1 VRLTPLLLLLIA
13 TLSAGPAAAAD
24 RASAETA
31 FRKGAQ
37 FVVRGEARA
46 ARVELLNAIKADPS
60 WAMPHAVLGSA
71 NLQLGDGLA
80 GETELKRAIE
90 LGMPVTHVSHLL
102 AHAWLLQ
109 GDPTRALELARRE
122 AIEPRFE
129 GYAARIRA
137 LAYSSENRFAEASRE
152 FDRAASLTPKSSQ
165 LWTDIGRFRFQVGN
179 VVGAAEAANNAV
191 KFNPNSIDALMLT
204 GDLVRGQ
211 YGLSASIPWFERVL
225 ELDPNYLPAMHQ
237 LAATLGDAGRTVE
250 MLAMTRK
257 ILVIDPGN
265 ANAYYLQAVLAAR
278 AKKYDLARALLYR
291 TQNRMDSVPAV
302 RLLRAALDL
311 QAGNAEQA
319 IADLQELLT
328 EQRTNLTAQRLLGAA
343 MWRAGDTRG
352 TIETLRRIADRSDAD
367 SYTLSVIGR
376 AYEAQGNRGQAATYL
391 DRAAQPGRGETM
403 PFEMAGDLI
412 RLAKANTGGTDNAD
426 TAVPIINKL
435 VLEGRTVEA
444 LAIAQKLRVQ
454 NPGAPAAYVL
464 VGDALMAQNR
474 VREATL
480 AYRDAASIRFSE
492 PIAMRYVEGLI
503 RSGDTTSALRVLD
516 LFLSQNPRS
525 VPGLL
530 LAANHFMETGR
541 WDEAIE
547 ILDGLRFRLGN
558 REATVLSSLGWA
570 WFNKGDAAKAAEYSG
585 AAYGMAPANPAFAD
599 AYGWILYKTGSNR
612 EGGIALLEKAVAT
625 APNHPGLRFHLGQAL
640 VGLGRKEDAKTH
652 LAIAAA
658 AQDFPD
664 RQKAAALLAGL

>member
-1 VRLTPLLLLLIA
+1 MRFASLFLLLIGA
-13 TLSAGPAAAAD
+13 VSAVPAAAAD
-24 RASAETA
+24 RAASELA
-31 FRKGAQ
+31 FRRGAQ
-37 FVVRGEARA
+37 LVVRGEARA

-60 WAMPHAVLGSA
+60 WAMPRAVMGSA

-90 LGMPVTHVSHLL
+90 LGMPVKQVSHLL

-109 GDPTRALELARRE
+109 GDPTRALELARPV

-129 GYAARIRA
+129 GYAARVRA
-137 LAYSSENRFAEASRE
+137 LSHSAENHYSDAARE
-152 FDRAASLTPKSSQ
+152 FDKAASLTPRSSQ
-165 LWTDIGRFRFQVGN
+165 LWTDIGRFRFLVGN
-179 VVGAAEAANNAV
+179 VVGAADAANKAV
-191 KFNPNSIDALMLT
+191 KFNPKNIDAMMLT

-225 ELDPNYLPAMHQ
+225 ELDANYMPAMHQ
-237 LAATLGDAGRTVE
+237 LAATMGDAGRTVE

-257 ILVIDPGN
+257 ILVLDPGN
-265 ANAYYLQAVLAAR
+265 ANAYFLQAVLAAR

-291 TQNRMDSVPAV
+291 TQNRMDDVPAV
-302 RLLRAALDL
+302 RLLKAALDL
-311 QAGNAEQA
+311 QSGNAEQA

-426 TAVPIINKL
+426 TAVPVINKL
-435 VLEGRTVEA
+435 VLEGRTAEA
-444 LAIAQKLRVQ
+444 LAIAQKLRAQ

-474 VREATL
+474 VREATI

-503 RSGDTTSALRVLD
+503 RAGDTASALRVLD

-541 WDEAIE
+541 WDNAIE

-558 REATVLSSLGWA
+558 RDATVLSSLGWA
-570 WFNKGDAAKAAEYSG
+570 WFNKGDATKAADYSG

-612 EGGIALLEKAVAT
+612 EGGVALLEKAVAT

-640 VGLGRKEDAKTH
+640 AGMGRKEEAKEH
-652 LAIAAA
+652 LGRAAA

-664 RQKAAALLAGL
+664 RAKAAGLLAGL

>member
-1 VRLTPLLLLLIA
+1 MRLASLFLLLIGA
-13 TLSAGPAAAAD
+13 VSAVPSAAAD
-24 RASAETA
+24 RADSELA
-31 FRKGAQ
+31 FRRGAQ
-37 FVVRGEARA
+37 LVVRGEARA

-60 WAMPHAVLGSA
+60 WAMPHAVMGSA
-71 NLQLGDGLA
+71 NLMLGDGLA
-80 GETELKRAIE
+80 GEAELKRAIE
-90 LGMPVTHVSHLL
+90 LGMPVKQVSHLL

-109 GDPTRALELARRE
+109 GDPTRALELARPA

-129 GYAARIRA
+129 GYAARVRA
-137 LAYSSENRFAEASRE
+137 LSHSAENRYSEAARE
-152 FDRAASLTPKSSQ
+152 FDKAAFLTPRSSL
-165 LWTDIGRFRFQVGN
+165 LWTDIGRFRFLVGN
-179 VVGAAEAANNAV
+179 VVGAADAANKAV
-191 KFNPNSIDALMLT
+191 KFNPNNIDAIMLT

-225 ELDPNYLPAMHQ
+225 ELEANYMPAMHQ

-257 ILVIDPGN
+257 ILVLDPGN
-265 ANAYYLQAVLAAR
+265 ANAYFLQAVLAAR
-278 AKKYDLARALLYR
+278 AKKYDLSRALLYR
-291 TQNRMDSVPAV
+291 TQNRMDDVPAV
-302 RLLRAALDL
+302 RLLKASLDL
-311 QAGNAEQA
+311 QSGNAEQA

-352 TIETLRRIADRSDAD
+352 TIETLRQIADRSDAD

-376 AYEAQGNRGQAATYL
+376 AYEAQGNRGQAATYF

-426 TAVPIINKL
+426 TAVPVINKL
-435 VLEGRTVEA
+435 VLEGRTAEA
-444 LAIAQKLRVQ
+444 LAIAQKLRAQ

-474 VREATL
+474 VREATI

-503 RSGDTTSALRVLD
+503 RAGDTASALRVLD

-541 WDEAIE
+541 WDNAIE

-558 REATVLSSLGWA
+558 RDATVLSSLGWA
-570 WFNKGDAAKAAEYSG
+570 WFNKGDAAKATEYSG

-612 EGGIALLEKAVAT
+612 EGGVALLEKAVAT

-640 VGLGRKEDAKTH
+640 AGMGRKVEAKEHLGR
-652 LAIAAA
+652 AAA

-664 RQKAAALLAGL
+664 RAKAAGLLAGL